1 MTNPN
6 EALGLPP
13 GSVRAILAII
23 IIPVATLAS
32 TALMFLM
39 FWKENYESALGILSG
54 LTGMA
59 GIVVGYYFGSK
70 ATNKATEEMIKAHKE
85 VTEVQRSVINHD
97 REVRSLL
104 MENIV

>member
-1 MTNPN
+1 MTNEN

-23 IIPVATLAS
+23 IIPVATLSGA
-32 TALMFLM
+32 ALMFLM

-59 GIVVGYYFGSK
+59 GLVIGYYFGNK
-70 ATNKATEEMIKAHKE
+70 ASNKATDQMVKAHQE
-85 VTEVQRSVINHD
+85 VSEVQRNMIEHD
-97 REVRSLL
+97 REIINR
-104 MENIV
+104 EIRNIV